1 MLRDEITKTVYE
13 ATRVEAEWSGRQIV
27 PEPWEQREEAFRK
40 QFVKIIEDYLGRDRL
55 PTPEEA
61 HNSWMESYI
70 KMGWMYGGKR
80 DVAKKTHPDLVPYN
94 YLPQD
99 EKDKDAIFLAFVW
112 EVKSILALIDAQ
124 RCVWT
129 KDGTINGQETYYTSC
144 DMVDFLEGYDFCPKC
159 GKRIEVKEGEDAR
172 T

>member
-1 MLRDEITKTVYE
+1 MLRDEIAKLLNAY
-13 ATRVEAEWSGRQIV
+13 A
-27 PEPWEQREEAFRK
+27 PWNTTG
-40 QFVKIIEDYLGRDRL
+40 LL
-55 PTPEEA
+55 
-61 HNSWMESYI
+61 
-70 KMGWMYGGKR
+70 
-80 DVAKKTHPDLVPYN
+80 
-94 YLPQD
+94 
-99 EKDKDAIFLAFVW
+99 DA
-112 EVKSILALIDAQ
+112 ILALIDAQ